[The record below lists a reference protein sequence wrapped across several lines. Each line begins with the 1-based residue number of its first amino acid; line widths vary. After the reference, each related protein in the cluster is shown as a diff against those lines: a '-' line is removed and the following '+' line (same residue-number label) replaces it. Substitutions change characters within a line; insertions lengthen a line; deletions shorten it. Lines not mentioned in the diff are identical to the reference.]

1 MVPFI
6 AHIELKCI
14 MVAIK
19 EDNWQCENCQYIEY
33 CLLSLL
39 ENGGCNS
46 VVDVAEFT
54 EFGERCPSSN
64 VAMTPIF

>member
-19 EDNWQCENCQYIEY
+19 EDDWQLENCQ
-33 CLLSLL
+33 
-39 ENGGCNS
+39 
-46 VVDVAEFT
+46 
-54 EFGERCPSSN
+54 
-64 VAMTPIF
+64 

>member
-19 EDNWQCENCQYIEY
+19 EDNWQCENFQYNEY
-33 CLLSLL
+33 CLSPTWKTLTTK
-39 ENGGCNS
+39 
-46 VVDVAEFT
+46 AE
-54 EFGERCPSSN
+54 
-64 VAMTPIF
+64 V